1 MYNKNLKTSGPRR
14 IRTLL
19 VDAHEV
25 MQIGISH
32 VLRIH
37 HIDVVDACDTSA
49 DAVRLAQ
56 LYSPDLILMEIQ
68 LADCP
73 TLEACRTIRFACPQ
87 AQVIFLTSVDC
98 DEMRRRCLA
107 AGSHGYLLNSL
118 GANELAA
125 SIHALLGRDNPIE
138 IDVDPPELHKEPAS
152 ATYLQL
158 SPQERKIPPL
168 IAAGKTNKEIAEILG
183 LSDKTVK
190 NYLSNI
196 YLKLQV
202 NRRSQLA
209 AVYARHSN

>member
-1 MYNKNLKTSGPRR
+1 MHSKNLKTSSPRR

-25 MQIGISH
+25 MQLGIAH

-37 HIDVVDACDTSA
+37 HIDVVDACDTST

-56 LYSPDLILMEIQ
+56 LYRPDLILMEIQ
-68 LADCP
+68 LADGP
-73 TLEACRTIRFACPQ
+73 ALDACRTIRVACPQ
-87 AQVIFLTSVDC
+87 ARVIFLTSVDC

-107 AGSHGYLLNSL
+107 AGSHGYLLNIL
-118 GANELAA
+118 GASELAA
-125 SIHALLGRDNPIE
+125 AIHALAGSDDPIV
-138 IDVDPPELHKEPAS
+138 IDVDKAPVS
-152 ATYLQL
+152 APYLLL

-209 AVYARHSN
+209 AVYARHVN

>member
-1 MYNKNLKTSGPRR
+1 MHKKNLKTSNPRR

-32 VLRIH
+32 VLRIY
-37 HIDVVDACDTSA
+37 HIDVVDACDTCS

-56 LYSPDLILMEIQ
+56 LYKPDLILMEIE
-68 LADCP
+68 LADGP

-87 AQVIFLTSVDC
+87 VQVIFLTSVDC

-107 AGSHGYLLNSL
+107 AGSHGYLLNSV
-118 GANELAA
+118 GASALAA
-125 SIHALLGRDNPIE
+125 SIHALVGKNPVEIE
-138 IDVDPPELHKEPAS
+138 ADPPEVHRAPVLA
-152 ATYLQL
+152 AYLLL

-209 AVYARHSN
+209 AVYARNSQ

>member
-1 MYNKNLKTSGPRR
+1 MQSKNLKTSSPRR

-19 VDAHEV
+19 VDAREV

-37 HIDVVDACDTSA
+37 HIDVVDACDTCI

-56 LYSPDLILMEIQ
+56 LYRPDLILMEIQ
-68 LADCP
+68 LADGQA
-73 TLEACRTIRFACPQ
+73 LDACRSIRSACPQ
-87 AQVIFLTSVDC
+87 VRVIFLTSVDC

-107 AGSHGYLLNSL
+107 AGSHGYLLNSV
-118 GANELAA
+118 GAKELAA
-125 SIHALLGRDNPIE
+125 SIHALVGRKDPIE
-138 IDVDPPELHKEPAS
+138 IDVAPPAAPR
-152 ATYLQL
+152 YLLL

-202 NRRSQLA
+202 NGRSQLA
-209 AVYARHSN
+209 AVYARNSQ

>member
-1 MYNKNLKTSGPRR
+1 MHNK

-32 VLRIH
+32 ALRTY
-37 HIDVVDACDTSA
+37 HIEVVDACASAA
-49 DAVRLAQ
+49 DAVRLAL
-56 LYSPDLILMEIQ
+56 LYKPDLILMETQ
-68 LADCP
+68 LPDGSP
-73 TLEACRTIRFACPQ
+73 LDACRKIRLACPD

-98 DEMRRRCLA
+98 EDLRRRCLA
-107 AGSHGYLLNSL
+107 AGSDGYLLKHF
-118 GANELAA
+118 GARELADA
-125 SIHALLGRDNPIE
+125 IHTLARARDKAGAPARNKALLSGAWF
-138 IDVDPPELHKEPAS
+138 L
-152 ATYLQL
+152 L

-168 IAAGKTNKEIAEILG
+168 VADGKTNKEIAEILG

-202 NRRSQLA
+202 SSRSQLA
-209 AVYARHSN
+209 AVYARHSR